1 MGPAYP
7 GPVSRAHGVSTVP
20 NNATWPKGG
29 ANHGEEKNVVAR
41 QETPGALKVTAQGL
55 RQRRAKWAGTYRFCA
70 CMYFRLDDR
79 VLNILISMPC

>member
-1 MGPAYP
+1 M
-7 GPVSRAHGVSTVP
+7 
-20 NNATWPKGG
+20 
-29 ANHGEEKNVVAR
+29 VAR